1 MKQTGLLANLANM
14 QKKMSAIQTTIA
26 NSSFS
31 ATAAGGLVAVQIAG
45 TGKIASLSIDSDLL
59 KEDAST
65 VADCVMAAVNAAN
78 DAKEAALKEA
88 CKGLGIN
95 GLQLLS

>member
-1 MKQTGLLANLANM
+1 MKQTGLLSNLANM
-14 QKKMSAIQTTIA
+14 QKKMSAIQSTIA

-31 ATAAGGLVAVQIAG
+31 STAAGGLVTVKMAG
-45 TGKIASLSIDSDLL
+45 TGKIESLTIDPDLL
-59 KEDAST
+59 KEDAAT
-65 VADCVMAAVNAAN
+65 VSECILAAVNAAN